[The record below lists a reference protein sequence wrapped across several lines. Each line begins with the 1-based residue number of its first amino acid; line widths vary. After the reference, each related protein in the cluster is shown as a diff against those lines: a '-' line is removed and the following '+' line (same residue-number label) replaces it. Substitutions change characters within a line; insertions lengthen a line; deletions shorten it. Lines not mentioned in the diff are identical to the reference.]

1 MSTVWFASD
10 HHFVSKKVKSRK
22 LWPWFL
28 RGSASQRVH
37 VIFGL
42 MEPYP
47 AVGFWVLGWCAAVR
61 EDNFC
66 PALAPAPSSR
76 LDWLV
81 ANQVL

>member
-42 MEPYP
+42 
-47 AVGFWVLGWCAAVR
+47 WNLTR
-61 EDNFC
+61 
-66 PALAPAPSSR
+66 R
-76 LDWLV
+76 
-81 ANQVL
+81 